1 MNVTSLFPT
10 TSFNGI
16 SSTAILP
23 TRTLIV
29 NGLTSSGLMYESS
42 TTIAVVFMEP
52 QSTVTLM
59 MVTDMLT
66 TSVESS
72 SVVASNPTGDPDETS
87 SSSSDIGA
95 VIGSI
100 VGVIVLCIILVICFV
115 IIMANKRT
123 RTYKIKVNHQPET
136 GRYGIIMHYHI

>member
-1 MNVTSLFPT
+1 MFPT
-10 TSFNGI
+10 TSIDRI
-16 SSTAILP
+16 SSTAVLP

-29 NGLTSSGLMYESS
+29 NGLTSSGLMYEPS
-42 TTIAVVFMEP
+42 TTIAVVFMET
-52 QSTVTLM
+52 QSTMISM

-100 VGVIVLCIILVICFV
+100 VGVIVLFTILVICFV
-115 IIMANKRT
+115 VVMANKRT
-123 RTYKIKVNHQPET
+123 RTYKIKVNHEPET
-136 GRYGIIMHYHI
+136 GNYGIILHYHI

>member
-1 MNVTSLFPT
+1 MDVTSLFPT
-10 TSFNGI
+10 TSINGI
-16 SSTAILP
+16 SSTAVLP

-29 NGLTSSGLMYESS
+29 NRLTSSGLMYEPS

-52 QSTVTLM
+52 LSTMIPV
-59 MVTDMLT
+59 MVTDMPT